1 MNVGDRVYC
10 IRDIDTKFLNLV
22 SVGSKNVMFKL
33 FISGRCYRVL
43 RINEDSIILNCEFN
57 GDPYCFYL
65 VYSDKYFGGVINNF
79 YDYFKSLRQV
89 RKEKLDFLGKLSL
102 IERSSICEAIIVME
116 GFG

>member
-43 RINEDSIILNCEFN
+43 RINEDSIILNCEFS
-57 GDPYCFYL
+57 YCEISGIQKNYL
-65 VYSDKYFGGVINNF
+65 NDMLNESVENENYEIAAKVRDRIKNF
-79 YDYFKSLRQV
+79 T
-89 RKEKLDFLGKLSL
+89 
-102 IERSSICEAIIVME
+102 
-116 GFG
+116 